1 MSYKVV
7 TTATTIYAT
16 RAGITSYAD
25 TAGVST
31 TSSYATSAGV
41 STTSSYATSAGVST
55 DVVGGVASVT
65 DLNSSG
71 ISTLGITSSTQFTA
85 QSINVSGIVTSIGGF
100 ISVAN
105 TSPVQISVS
114 NGILTFTAVGIGS
127 TSFILG

>member
-85 QSINVSGIVTSIGGF
+85 QSVNVSGIVTSIGGF

>member
-65 DLNSSG
+65 DLNYSG

-85 QSINVSGIVTSIGGF
+85 QSVNVSGIVTSIGGF

-105 TSPVQISVS
+105 TSPVKISIS

>member
-25 TAGVST
+25 IAGIST
-31 TSSYATSAGV
+31 NV
-41 STTSSYATSAGVST
+41 I
-55 DVVGGVASVT
+55 GGIASVT
-65 DLNSSG
+65 NLNSSG

-85 QSINVSGIVTSIGGF
+85 QSVNVSGIVTSIGGF

-105 TSPVQISVS
+105 TSPVKISIS